1 MRYDLAIIGAG
12 PAGLSALLN
21 AKIRNKS
28 VIIFGVDSPSLT
40 KSESIKN
47 YLGFGDISG
56 ADLNKAFKKSLEG
69 YDYDQSKEKV
79 QQVYAMGDYFTI
91 MLKGN
96 QMIEATSVIVATGI
110 ELKKDLINEDKF
122 FAKGVS
128 YCATCDAAL
137 YKGKKVLVI
146 GYNEES
152 VEEANFTSEIVDQ
165 LVFVNMYK
173 EDISLNNSIEV
184 INGEIPSEFLGEDR
198 AKILK
203 FKSGKEISADGFF
216 IIRDSSK
223 PSRLVPSIETDSEH
237 IITDKNCRTNI
248 RGLYAAGDISG
259 RPYQINKSVG
269 EGQIAALDAAKYISL
284 IEKDIF
290 DKSTL
295 WLINKKI
302 FEIFIL

>member
-28 VIIFGVDSPSLT
+28 VIIFGTDSPNLE

-47 YLGFGDISG
+47 YLGFGDVSG
-56 ADLNKAFKKSLEG
+56 KELNDAFKKSLEG
-69 YDYDQSKEKV
+69 YDYEKSDQKV
-79 QQVYAMGDYFTI
+79 QQVYAMGDYFGL
-91 MLKGN
+91 MLKN
-96 QMIEATSVIVATGI
+96 NDMVEATSVIVATGI

-152 VEEANFTSEIVDQ
+152 LEEANFTSEIVDE
-165 LVFVNMYK
+165 LIFVNMYK
-173 EDISLNNSIEV
+173 DDIKLNDSIEV
-184 INGEIPSEFLGEDR
+184 ISGEVPVEFIGEDR
-198 AKILK
+198 ASVLK
-203 FKSGKEISADGFF
+203 FKSGKEIAADGFF

-223 PSRLVPSIETDSEH
+223 PSRLVPSIETDEEH
-237 IITDKNCRTNI
+237 IIVHDNCRTNI
-248 RGLYAAGDISG
+248 RGLYAAGDVAG

-269 EGQIAALDAAKYISL
+269 QGQVAALDAAKYISL
-284 IEKDIF
+284 LNKDSF
-290 DKSTL
+290 DKST
-295 WLINKKI
+295 W
-302 FEIFIL
+302 

>member
-28 VIIFGVDSPSLT
+28 VIIFGTDSPSLEN
-40 KSESIKN
+40 SESIKN
-47 YLGFGDISG
+47 YLGFGDVSG
-56 ADLNKAFKKSLEG
+56 KELNDAFKKSLEA
-69 YDYDQSKEKV
+69 YDYDKSDQKV
-79 QQVYAMGDYFTI
+79 QQVYAMGDYFGL
-91 MLKGN
+91 MLKN
-96 QMIEATSVIVATGI
+96 NDMVEATSVIVATGI

-152 VEEANFTSEIVDQ
+152 LEEANFTSEIVDE
-165 LVFVNMYK
+165 LIFVNMYK
-173 EDISLNNSIEV
+173 DDIKLNDSIEV
-184 INGEIPSEFLGEDR
+184 INGEVPVEFIGEDR
-198 AKILK
+198 ASVLK
-203 FKSGKEISADGFF
+203 FKSGKEIAADGFF

-223 PSRLVPSIETDSEH
+223 PSRLVPSIETDDEH
-237 IITDKNCRTNI
+237 IIVHDNCRTNI
-248 RGLYAAGDISG
+248 RGLYAAGDVAG

-269 EGQIAALDAAKYISL
+269 QGQVAALDAAKYISL
-284 IEKDIF
+284 LNKDSF
-290 DKSTL
+290 DKST
-295 WLINKKI
+295 W
-302 FEIFIL
+302 

>member
-28 VIIFGVDSPSLT
+28 VIIFGTDSPSLEN
-40 KSESIKN
+40 SESIKN
-47 YLGFGDISG
+47 YLGFGDVSG
-56 ADLNKAFKKSLEG
+56 KELNDAFKKSLDP
-69 YDYDQSKEKV
+69 YDYEKSDQKV
-79 QQVYAMGDYFTI
+79 QQVYAMGDYFGL
-91 MLKGN
+91 MLKN
-96 QMIEATSVIVATGI
+96 NDMVEATSVIVATGI
-110 ELKKDLINEDKF
+110 ELKKDMINEDKF

-152 VEEANFTSEIVDQ
+152 LEEANFTSEIVDE
-165 LVFVNMYK
+165 LIFVNMYK
-173 EDISLNNSIEV
+173 DDIKLNDSIEV
-184 INGEIPSEFLGEDR
+184 ISGEVPVEFIGEDR
-198 AKILK
+198 ASVLK

-223 PSRLVPSIETDSEH
+223 PSRLVPSIETDDEH
-237 IITDKNCRTNI
+237 IIVHDNCRTNI
-248 RGLYAAGDISG
+248 RGLYAAGDVAG

-269 EGQIAALDAAKYISL
+269 QGQVAALDAAKYISL
-284 IEKDIF
+284 LNKDSF
-290 DKSTL
+290 DKST
-295 WLINKKI
+295 W
-302 FEIFIL
+302 

>member
-28 VIIFGVDSPSLT
+28 VIIFGTDSPNLE

-47 YLGFGDISG
+47 YLGFGDVSG
-56 ADLNKAFKKSLEG
+56 KELNDAFKKSLKA
-69 YDYDQSKEKV
+69 YDYDKSDQKV
-79 QQVYAMGDYFTI
+79 QQVYAMGDYFGL
-91 MLKGN
+91 MLKN
-96 QMIEATSVIVATGI
+96 NDMVEATSVIVATGI

-152 VEEANFTSEIVDQ
+152 VEEANFTSEIVDE
-165 LVFVNMYK
+165 LIFVNMYK
-173 EDISLNNSIEV
+173 DDIKLNDSIKV
-184 INGEIPSEFLGEDR
+184 ISGDVPLEFIGEDR
-198 AKILK
+198 ASILK
-203 FKSGKEISADGFF
+203 FKSGSEISADGFF

-223 PSRLVPSIETDSEH
+223 PSRLVPSIETDDEH
-237 IITDKNCRTNI
+237 IIVHDNCRTNI
-248 RGLYAAGDISG
+248 RGLYAAGDVAG

-269 EGQIAALDAAKYISL
+269 QGQVAALDAARYISL
-284 IEKDIF
+284 LKKDSF
-290 DKSTL
+290 DKST
-295 WLINKKI
+295 W
-302 FEIFIL
+302 

>member
-28 VIIFGVDSPSLT
+28 VIIFGTDSPSLEN
-40 KSESIKN
+40 SESIKN

-56 ADLNKAFKKSLEG
+56 KELNDAFKKSLDP
-69 YDYDQSKEKV
+69 YDYDKSDQKV
-79 QQVYAMGDYFTI
+79 QQVYAMGDYFGL
-91 MLKGN
+91 MLKN
-96 QMIEATSVIVATGI
+96 NDMVEATSVIVATGI
-110 ELKKDLINEDKF
+110 ELKKDMINEDKF

-152 VEEANFTSEIVDQ
+152 LEEANFTSEIVDE
-165 LVFVNMYK
+165 LIFVNMYK
-173 EDISLNNSIEV
+173 DDIKLNDSIEV
-184 INGEIPSEFLGEDR
+184 INGEVPVEFIGEDR
-198 AKILK
+198 ASVLK
-203 FKSGKEISADGFF
+203 FKSGKEIAADGFF

-223 PSRLVPSIETDSEH
+223 PSRLVPSIETDDEH
-237 IITDKNCRTNI
+237 IIVHDNCRTNI
-248 RGLYAAGDISG
+248 RGLYAAGDVAG

-269 EGQIAALDAAKYISL
+269 QGQVAALDASKYISL
-284 IEKDIF
+284 LKKDSF
-290 DKSTL
+290 DKST
-295 WLINKKI
+295 W
-302 FEIFIL
+302 

>member
-28 VIIFGVDSPSLT
+28 VIIFGTDSPSLEN
-40 KSESIKN
+40 SESIKN
-47 YLGFGDISG
+47 YLGFGDVSG
-56 ADLNKAFKKSLEG
+56 KELNDAFKKSLEA
-69 YDYDQSKEKV
+69 YDYDKSDQKI
-79 QQVYAMGDYFTI
+79 QQVYAMGDYFGL
-91 MLKGN
+91 MLKN
-96 QMIEATSVIVATGI
+96 NEMVEATSVIVATGI

-152 VEEANFTSEIVDQ
+152 LEEANFTSEIVDE
-165 LVFVNMYK
+165 LIFVNMYK
-173 EDISLNNSIEV
+173 DDIKLNDSIKV
-184 INGEIPSEFLGEDR
+184 ISGDVPLEFIGEDR
-198 AKILK
+198 ASILK
-203 FKSGKEISADGFF
+203 FKSGAEISADGFF

-223 PSRLVPSIETDSEH
+223 PSRLVPSIETDDEH
-237 IITDKNCRTNI
+237 IIVHDNCRTNI
-248 RGLYAAGDISG
+248 RGLYAAGDVAG

-269 EGQIAALDAAKYISL
+269 QGQVAALDAAKYISL
-284 IEKDIF
+284 LKKDSF
-290 DKSTL
+290 DKST
-295 WLINKKI
+295 W
-302 FEIFIL
+302 

>member
-28 VIIFGVDSPSLT
+28 VIIFGTDSPNLE

-47 YLGFGDISG
+47 YLGFGDVSG
-56 ADLNKAFKKSLEG
+56 KELNDAFKKTLEA
-69 YDYDQSKEKV
+69 YDYDKSDQKV
-79 QQVYAMGDYFTI
+79 QQVYAMGDYFGL
-91 MLKGN
+91 MLKN
-96 QMIEATSVIVATGI
+96 NDMVEATSVIVATGI

-152 VEEANFTSEIVDQ
+152 VEEANFTSEIVDE
-165 LVFVNMYK
+165 LIFVNMYK
-173 EDISLNNSIEV
+173 DDIKLNDSIKV
-184 INGEIPSEFLGEDR
+184 ISGDVPLEFIGEDR
-198 AKILK
+198 ASILK
-203 FKSGKEISADGFF
+203 FKSGVEISADGFF

-223 PSRLVPSIETDSEH
+223 PSRLVPSIETDDEH
-237 IITDKNCRTNI
+237 IIVHDNCRTNI
-248 RGLYAAGDISG
+248 RGLYAAGDVAG

-269 EGQIAALDAAKYISL
+269 QGQVAALDAAKYISL
-284 IEKDIF
+284 LKKDSF
-290 DKSTL
+290 DKST
-295 WLINKKI
+295 W
-302 FEIFIL
+302 

>member
-28 VIIFGVDSPSLT
+28 VIIFGTDSPSLVN
-40 KSESIKN
+40 SESIKN
-47 YLGFGDISG
+47 YLGFGDVSG
-56 ADLNKAFKKSLEG
+56 KELNDAFKKSLEA
-69 YDYDQSKEKV
+69 YDYDKSDQKI
-79 QQVYAMGDYFTI
+79 QQVYAMGDYFGL
-91 MLKGN
+91 MLKN
-96 QMIEATSVIVATGI
+96 NEMVEATSVIVATGI

-165 LVFVNMYK
+165 LIFVNMYK
-173 EDISLNNSIEV
+173 DDIKLNDSIEV
-184 INGEIPSEFLGEDR
+184 ISGEVPVEFIGEDR
-198 AKILK
+198 ASVLK

-223 PSRLVPSIETDSEH
+223 PSRLVPSIETDEEH
-237 IITDKNCRTNI
+237 IIVHDNCRTNI
-248 RGLYAAGDISG
+248 RGLYAAGDVAG

-269 EGQIAALDAAKYISL
+269 QGQVAALDAAKYINL
-284 IEKDIF
+284 LKKDSF
-290 DKSTL
+290 DKST
-295 WLINKKI
+295 W
-302 FEIFIL
+302 

>member
-28 VIIFGVDSPSLT
+28 VIIFGTDSPSLEN
-40 KSESIKN
+40 SESIKN
-47 YLGFGDISG
+47 YLGFGDVSG
-56 ADLNKAFKKSLEG
+56 KELNDAFKKSLDP
-69 YDYDQSKEKV
+69 YDYEKSDQKV
-79 QQVYAMGDYFTI
+79 QQVYAMGDYFGL
-91 MLKGN
+91 MLKN
-96 QMIEATSVIVATGI
+96 NDMVEATSVIVATGI

-152 VEEANFTSEIVDQ
+152 LEEANFTSEIVDE
-165 LVFVNMYK
+165 LIFVNMYK
-173 EDISLNNSIEV
+173 DDIKLNDSIEV
-184 INGEIPSEFLGEDR
+184 INGEVPVEFIGEDR
-198 AKILK
+198 ASVLK
-203 FKSGKEISADGFF
+203 FKSGKEIAADGFF

-223 PSRLVPSIETDSEH
+223 PSRLVPSIETDDEH
-237 IITDKNCRTNI
+237 IIVHDNCRTNI
-248 RGLYAAGDISG
+248 RGLYAAGDVAG

-269 EGQIAALDAAKYISL
+269 QGQVAALDASKYISL
-284 IEKDIF
+284 LKKDSF
-290 DKSTL
+290 DKST
-295 WLINKKI
+295 W
-302 FEIFIL
+302 

>member
-28 VIIFGVDSPSLT
+28 VIIFGTDSPSLEN
-40 KSESIKN
+40 SESIKN
-47 YLGFGDISG
+47 YLGFGDVSG
-56 ADLNKAFKKSLEG
+56 KELNDAFKKSLEG
-69 YDYDQSKEKV
+69 YDYEKSDQKV
-79 QQVYAMGDYFTI
+79 QQVYAMGDYFGL
-91 MLKGN
+91 MLKN
-96 QMIEATSVIVATGI
+96 NDMVEATSVIVATGI

-152 VEEANFTSEIVDQ
+152 LEEANFTSEIVDE
-165 LVFVNMYK
+165 LIFVNMYK
-173 EDISLNNSIEV
+173 DDIKLNDSIEV
-184 INGEIPSEFLGEDR
+184 ISGEVPVEFIGEDR
-198 AKILK
+198 ASVLK
-203 FKSGKEISADGFF
+203 FKSGAEIAADGFF

-223 PSRLVPSIETDSEH
+223 PSRLVPSIETDDEH
-237 IITDKNCRTNI
+237 IIVHDNCRTNI
-248 RGLYAAGDISG
+248 RGLYAAGDVAG

-269 EGQIAALDAAKYISL
+269 QGQVAALDAAKYISL
-284 IEKDIF
+284 LKKDSF
-290 DKSTL
+290 DKST
-295 WLINKKI
+295 W
-302 FEIFIL
+302 

>member
-28 VIIFGVDSPSLT
+28 VIIFGTDSPALA

-56 ADLNKAFKKSLEG
+56 KELNDSFKKSLEG
-69 YDYDQSKEKV
+69 YDYDKSDQKV
-79 QQVYAMGDYFTI
+79 QQVYAMGDYFAL
-91 MLKGN
+91 MLKN
-96 QMIEATSVIVATGI
+96 NEMVEATSVILASGI

-137 YKGKKVLVI
+137 YKGKKVIVI

-152 VEEANFTSEIVDQ
+152 VEEANFTSEIVDE

-173 EDISLNNSIEV
+173 DDIKLNDSIEI
-184 INGEIPSEFLGEDR
+184 INGEVPVEFIGDDR
-198 AKILK
+198 AKVLK
-203 FKSGKEISADGFF
+203 FKSGEEISADGFF

-223 PSRLVPSIETDSEH
+223 PARLVPSIETDDEH
-237 IITDKNCRTNI
+237 IIIHGNCRTNI
-248 RGLYAAGDISG
+248 RGLYAAGDVCG
-259 RPYQINKSVG
+259 RPYQINKAVG
-269 EGQIAALDAAKYISL
+269 EGQVAGLDAAKYLSL
-284 IEKDIF
+284 LEKDIF
-290 DKSTL
+290 DKST
-295 WLINKKI
+295 W
-302 FEIFIL
+302 